1 MFLCA
6 YVVKKRLQKNNNKM
20 YLNSNLRLLRIRKTR
35 TQEQIAAAVKTTRA
49 TINNYERDTEPPLEM
64 LISLSDYFGISVDSL
79 VKVNL
84 HSLSEPQFSELENG
98 FDAFIKGGKLRILA
112 TTVDKNEAENIHL
125 VSVKATAGYTSG
137 YNDPEYISALPSF
150 QLPFLSRNKTY
161 RTFQIQGDSML
172 PVPDMSY
179 IIAEYVQNW
188 HYIKDG
194 HAYIVVTESDGVV
207 FKVVYNQVRKKKNLL
222 LKSLNSFYKPYEVP
236 ITEVREVWSFVQYFT
251 NELPEP
257 FNELDQMKSMFAELN
272 KKVETLAAT
281 KN

>member
-1 MFLCA
+1 
-6 YVVKKRLQKNNNKM
+6 M

-35 TQEQIAAAVKTTRA
+35 TQEQVAEAVKTTRA

-64 LISLSDYFGISVDSL
+64 LISLSDYFGISVDTL

-112 TTVDKNEAENIHL
+112 TTVDKNETENIHL

-172 PVPDMSY
+172 PVPDKSY

-188 HYIKDG
+188 QYIKDG

-257 FNELDQMKSMFAELN
+257 FNEMDQMKSMFNDLT
-272 KKVETLAAT
+272 KKVEKLTLKTA
-281 KN
+281 

>member
-1 MFLCA
+1 
-6 YVVKKRLQKNNNKM
+6 M
-20 YLNSNLRLLRIRKTR
+20 YLSSNIRLLRIRKSLS
-35 TQEQIAAAVKTTRA
+35 QEDLAAAVKSNRGA
-49 TINNYERDTEPPLEM
+49 INNYERGSDPPTEM
-64 LISLSDYFGISVDSL
+64 LITLADYFGLSVDTL

-84 HSLSEPQFSELENG
+84 HSLSESQFKELENG
-98 FDAFIKGGKLRILA
+98 FDVFIKGGKLRILA
-112 TTVDKNEAENIHL
+112 TTVDKNERENIHL

-172 PVPDMSY
+172 PVPDKSY

-188 HYIKDG
+188 QYIKDG

-207 FKVVYNQVRKKKNLL
+207 FKVVFNQVRKKKNLL

-251 NELPEP
+251 SELPEP